1 MILSACTTLTGG
13 ESPQRTRPIMAS
25 PARTLSRFTVSPQA
39 NGTGFRLHI
48 EDETGE
54 VLDVDATRDQVEVI
68 TDALDDALA
77 NTEAP
82 QGDPDLPA
90 GGADEGASAARG

>member
-1 MILSACTTLTGG
+1 
-13 ESPQRTRPIMAS
+13 MAQS
-25 PARTLSRFTVSPQA
+25 DPRTLSRFTVTPQDG
-39 NGTGFRLHI
+39 GTGFRLHI

-54 VLDVDATRDQVEVI
+54 VLEVDATRDQVEVV

>member
-1 MILSACTTLTGG
+1 
-13 ESPQRTRPIMAS
+13 MAS
-25 PARTLSRFTVSPQA
+25 SARTLSCFTVSPQA
-39 NGTGFRLHI
+39 NGTGFSLHI

-90 GGADEGASAARG
+90 DGDEGASAAR

>member
-1 MILSACTTLTGG
+1 
-13 ESPQRTRPIMAS
+13 MAS
-25 PARTLSRFTVSPQA
+25 TPRTLSRFTVAPQA

-54 VLDVDATRDQVEVI
+54 VLEVDATRDKVEVL
-68 TDALDDALA
+68 TDALDEVLA

-90 GGADEGASAARG
+90 RDADGAASAPTEQRS